1 VLSPFGEAEEEIV
14 AAVLD
19 RTAKGIETLLSRG
32 FPFAMNEINRVNLS
46 APEDPKNDADPA

>member
-1 VLSPFGEAEEEIV
+1 V